1 MKTMRKTL
9 LIRVLSATAAL
20 VSLSGCATIG
30 HLDGGSSAAGTEPSG
45 TQSTQ
50 KSGSDASYPC
60 SEQPGSAKHNCGS
73 SSANSSVPAAMA
85 ETPDNGSTNSNLAN
99 PNAGAPDS
107 SSPDESTASP
117 SSQKQ
122 TVWTDIRAGF
132 QLPDDLN
139 QPLVQNAI
147 AFYRQHPAYLER
159 VTARA
164 EPYLYYILQQIHK
177 RHMPTELALLPV
189 VESAYIPYA
198 YSSCR
203 AAGIWQFTPSTGR
216 HFGLKQNWWYDG
228 RRDIYASTKAA
239 LDYLQSLHAQF
250 GSWLLALAA
259 YNSGA
264 GTVEWAIKRNQER
277 HKPTDF
283 WALDLPQQT
292 KTYVPKLL
300 AVRAIV
306 DNPNQYN
313 VSLWPIP
320 DKPYL
325 AAVHLK
331 SQIDLSLAAKL
342 AGIKLSEL
350 YILNPGYNRWATDPN
365 GPHRLL
371 LPADTVKTF
380 EEKLA
385 SIPTSHRVTWIR
397 YRVRSGETLSQIAS
411 TYHTSVKVIRRSN
424 HLHGN
429 LIRVGQHLIIPHSAS
444 PYIAYARAEN
454 MHPHAVHAVFK
465 KSTKQ
470 YHVVKS
476 GDTLWDI
483 AREYHVNVSEIQRWN
498 HLTKH
503 SNLRPGQH
511 LVIWTHS
518 SIHSTAP
525 TRVASVRSNIDHSE
539 HAAGYHIIRSGDTL
553 WDIARNNNVSV
564 SKLRHWNHL
573 SKHSKLHP
581 GQRIIIRRNNN
592 SPHTQLASNNT
603 TRVSASSSGHTRYH
617 VVKSGDTLWD
627 IAQTYNVSV
636 SDLMHWNHL
645 TKHSDLHPGQKIIIR
660 TNKQMRG
667 LAVARNNEPSQRVR
681 TVSYTVHS
689 GDSLYSIA
697 QRFGV
702 NIHSIRRWNNL
713 GKTNLL
719 HPGQPLKLRVDVTQT
734 NQDG

>member
-1 MKTMRKTL
+1 M
-9 LIRVLSATAAL
+9 SATAA
-20 VSLSGCATIG
+20 VASLSGCATLG
-30 HLDGGSSAAGTEPSG
+30 HLDGSSSAAGSAPHSA
-45 TQSTQ
+45 QSAQ
-50 KSGSDASYPC
+50 NSGSNASYPC
-60 SEQPGSAKHNCGS
+60 SAQSSCGS
-73 SSANSSVPAAMA
+73 SPANSSVPAAMA
-85 ETPDNGSTNSNLAN
+85 DAPDNGSTNSNLAN
-99 PNAGAPDS
+99 ADAGGPG
-107 SSPDESTASP
+107 SSPDENATPP

-306 DNPNQYN
+306 DNPSQYN

-371 LPADTVKTF
+371 LPADTVKNF
-380 EEKLA
+380 EEKLS
-385 SIPTSHRVTWIR
+385 SIPSSHRVTWIR
-397 YRVRSGETLSQIAS
+397 YRVRSGETLSQIAAN
-411 TYHTSVKVIRRSN
+411 YHTSVKVIRRSN
-424 HLHGN
+424 HLHDN
-429 LIRVGQHLIIPHSAS
+429 LIRVGQHLIIPRSAS

-465 KSTKQ
+465 KSTKH
-470 YHVVKS
+470 YHVIKS

-483 AREYHVNVSEIQRWN
+483 ARKYNVSVSELLRWN

-503 SNLRPGQH
+503 SDLHPGQH

-518 SIHSTAP
+518 NIHSAP
-525 TRVASVRSNIDHSE
+525 TTRVASARSNIDHAE
-539 HAAGYHIIRSGDTL
+539 HTSGYHIVRSGDTL

-573 SKHSKLHP
+573 TKHSKLHP
-581 GQRIIIRRNNN
+581 GQRIILHQGGNTQ
-592 SPHTQLASNNT
+592 TQLASNKST
-603 TRVSASSSGHTRYH
+603 HMATADSGQTQYH

-636 SDLMHWNHL
+636 SKLKRWNHL

-660 TNKQMRG
+660 SSKQHG
-667 LAVARNNEPSQRVR
+667 IAVARNNKPAQRVR

-702 NIHSIRRWNNL
+702 NVHSIRRWNDL
-713 GKTNLL
+713 GSTNLL